1 MHRKRIISFIIII
14 VMGIG
19 LYLTYSFYRVFFK
32 PNTAFYNEESYLFI
46 ESESSFQAVLEELE
60 DQLISV
66 NDFKIAAQKKGYD
79 FRIKGGKYTLKK
91 GLNNHDIV
99 NILRSKST
107 PVKVIFNNQER
118 LENLAGRVAQQIA
131 PDSLSLLN
139 AFRDE
144 KFLQSNGF
152 NKKSA
157 LSMYLPN
164 SYELFWNS
172 SAEGF
177 RERML
182 KEYKRFW
189 NSERSE
195 KAKALNLSPIEV
207 ISLAAIVQK
216 ETAKVDERKKIAGV
230 YLNRLKKQMHLD
242 ADPTVI
248 YSLKEKY
255 QNFDTIIRR
264 VLRKDLKIVSPYN
277 TYKNKGIPPGPITMP
292 DFSSIKAVLNP
303 ETHNYL
309 YFVAN
314 PKQPGYH
321 MFANTYIGHIRNSK
335 IYYRW
340 INSQRLYR

>member
-1 MHRKRIISFIIII
+1 MS
-14 VMGIG
+14 IG
-19 LYLTYSFYRVFFK
+19 LYFTYSFYRVFFK
-32 PNTAFYNEESYLFI
+32 PNTTFSNEESYVFI
-46 ESESSFQAVLEELE
+46 ENNFCFLDVVRELE
-60 DQLISV
+60 DLLISAD
-66 NDFKIAAQKKGYD
+66 DFKIAAQKKGYNL
-79 FRIKGGKYTLKK
+79 RVKGGKFVLKK
-91 GLNNHDIV
+91 GLNNHEIV
-99 NILRSKST
+99 NVLRGKST
-107 PVKVIFNNQER
+107 PVRLIFNNHER

-139 AFRDE
+139 TFRDA
-144 KFLQSNGF
+144 KFLKLNGF
-152 NKKSA
+152 NEKSA

-164 SYELFWNS
+164 SYDFFWNIS
-172 SAEGF
+172 PEGF
-177 RERML
+177 RDRIL

-189 NSERSE
+189 NSERIE
-195 KAKALNLSPIEV
+195 KAKELDLSPIEV

-230 YLNRLKKQMHLD
+230 YLNRLKKRMHLD
-242 ADPTVI
+242 ADPTVV

-255 QNFDTIIRR
+255 QNYDTIIRR

-303 ETHNYL
+303 EKHNYL

-314 PKQPGYH
+314 PKEPGYH
-321 MFANTYIGHIRNSK
+321 TFSRTYRTHIRNSK
-335 IYYRW
+335 VYHRW